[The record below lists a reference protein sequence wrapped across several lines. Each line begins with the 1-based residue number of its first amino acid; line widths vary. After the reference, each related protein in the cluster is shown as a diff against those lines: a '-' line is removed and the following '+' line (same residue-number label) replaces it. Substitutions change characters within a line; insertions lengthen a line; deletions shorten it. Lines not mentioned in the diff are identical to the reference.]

1 MNMQAALLARL
12 RAVPA
17 IVSLFSSM
25 DWLIRPQGEAFPT
38 LTLQM
43 ISETRSQHLK
53 GFNDLRDSRVQIDV
67 WGLTYSEVREGSEL
81 VIAALVPENTS
92 NGIVFNR
99 AMVDGV
105 RDLSDTSGTRFVFRS
120 SIDLI
125 VWWQTEEV

>member
-1 MNMQAALLARL
+1 MQAALLARL
-12 RAVPA
+12 RASAPV
-17 IVSLFSSM
+17 VSIFGARM
-25 DWLIRPQGEAFPT
+25 DWIIRPQQEAFPA

-43 ISETRSQHLK
+43 ISDTRSQHLK

-67 WGLTYSEVREGSEL
+67 WGLAYSEVREGSEA
-81 VIAALVPENTS
+81 VIAALVPEETS

-105 RDLSDTSGTRFVFRS
+105 RDLSDDSGTRFVFRS